1 MVRFG
6 DSISGA
12 CFSLYS
18 LAKVI
23 SLIRCLD
30 LPGFTGGS
38 EQHQDPWKELKGN
51 PDSRRR
57 VDYPGEHKTIIEQPL
72 FKTGAVSN

>member
-18 LAKVI
+18 SAKVI
-23 SLIRCLD
+23 SLICCFD

-38 EQHQDPWKELKGN
+38 EQYQDPWKELKGN
-51 PDSRRR
+51 PDFRRR
-57 VDYPGEHKTIIEQPL
+57 VNYRGEHKTIIEQPL